1 VKNYGFLGNNEEG
14 SVGYDMGNYFA
25 SGDDDDYQGEL
36 IGEEDDDFLEALAT
50 AGGGEGWSDPEL
62 VGLAKKR
69 RSGAAAALKQQILAR
84 NAGMVINR
92 PINRRR
98 RYPSGFTAVTLLTL
112 ASGQSPSA
120 PQNMFR
126 IERFVAPSEVSS
138 DATID
143 DIKVGNQSQLV
154 QSLPLPA
161 TMFSEVAIDTN
172 VWFDTS
178 QIGNQVSVSLTN
190 ISLATQTFRFGMIGS
205 VAKA

>member
-36 IGEEDDDFLEALAT
+36 IGEEDDDFLESLAT

-62 VGLAKKR
+62 VGLVKR
-69 RSGAAAALKQQILAR
+69 NVNGRKAALKQAILAR